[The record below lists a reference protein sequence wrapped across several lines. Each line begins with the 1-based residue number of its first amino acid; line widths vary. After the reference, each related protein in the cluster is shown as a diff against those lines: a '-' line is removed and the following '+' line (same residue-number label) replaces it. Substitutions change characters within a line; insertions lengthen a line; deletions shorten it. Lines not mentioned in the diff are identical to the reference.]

1 MRVLGEADQGETQG
15 SSDPTADGRGF
26 PGAKEI
32 CNFKDSFFVVVVSLT
47 EV

>member
-26 PGAKEI
+26 PGAKEMR
-32 CNFKDSFFVVVVSLT
+32 NFKDSFLAVYLT